1 MGVEGSEF
9 EPDATDDQYE
19 RVRTKIPPWIPC

>member
-9 EPDATDDQYE
+9 EPDASDHQYE
-19 RVRTKIPPWIPC
+19 RVRTKISPWIP